1 MEISISWNTQ
11 QTTEKV
17 VKDVASDESSYW
29 EAVGKQL
36 LEIPIPT
43 TVDIESSVGNV
54 RLKVR
59 QRGTYTKNGIK
70 KPSMFVTEESN
81 TVHGLAPST
90 YPETYLTCVN
100 PESNN
105 YKFYKMIPKSDGIHV
120 TYGRIGAEKGEMYGA
135 RTIDT
140 PYPLYLFWIRY
151 YEKLSKGYMDSSK
164 IYLAEEKPKKTKKV
178 VQTLENNTQETTDS
192 LHLYRILKRCARQ
205 VVEENLQNTHVT
217 RKQVETGRRFL
228 KTMGERKTVKGFNRQ
243 LLNLLS
249 VSPRRTLSVNSLLA
263 VTKDDFSRII
273 QREEN
278 LLTAMEALVHEP
290 TQMVSNVHEGFSKY
304 GIEVYLATKSQKNE
318 VLARLSDTLK
328 PHVKNVYRVINSEHK
343 KRFDAYV
350 KQNSIQTV
358 KRFWHGSR
366 NENWLSI
373 AVNGLKL
380 NPNAVI
386 TGKMFGQ
393 GIYFAPSSMKSWNY
407 TSFRGTSWAHGRS
420 DTGFMGLYVT
430 AYGNPN
436 NVYDAHSFT
445 QKSLVQN
452 GYNCVHAHAG
462 SSLRND
468 EIVFYSEDAM
478 LLQYIVE
485 FSE

>member
-1 MEISISWNTQ
+1 
-11 QTTEKV
+11 
-17 VKDVASDESSYW
+17 
-29 EAVGKQL
+29 
-36 LEIPIPT
+36 
-43 TVDIESSVGNV
+43 
-54 RLKVR
+54 
-59 QRGTYTKNGIK
+59 
-70 KPSMFVTEESN
+70 
-81 TVHGLAPST
+81 
-90 YPETYLTCVN
+90 
-100 PESNN
+100 
-105 YKFYKMIPKSDGIHV
+105 
-120 TYGRIGAEKGEMYGA
+120 
-135 RTIDT
+135 
-140 PYPLYLFWIRY
+140 
-151 YEKLSKGYMDSSK
+151 
-164 IYLAEEKPKKTKKV
+164 
-178 VQTLENNTQETTDS
+178 
-192 LHLYRILKRCARQ
+192 
-205 VVEENLQNTHVT
+205 
-217 RKQVETGRRFL
+217 
-228 KTMGERKTVKGFNRQ
+228 MGERKTVKGFNRQ

>member
-17 VKDVASDESSYW
+17 VKDVASDESSFW

-43 TVDIESSVGNV
+43 TVDIESPVGNV

-59 QRGTYTKNGIK
+59 QRGTYTKNGTK

-105 YKFYKMIPKSDGIHV
+105 YKFYKMMPKSDGIHV

-135 RTIDT
+135 RDIDT

-151 YEKLSKGYMDSSK
+151 YEKLSKGYVDSSK
-164 IYLAEEKPKKTKKV
+164 IYLAEEKPKKTKKA
-178 VQTLENNTQETTDS
+178 VQISENNTQESEDS

-249 VSPRRTLSVNSLLA
+249 VSPRRTLSVNSL
-263 VTKDDFSRII
+263 DFLS
-273 QREEN
+273 
-278 LLTAMEALVHEP
+278 
-290 TQMVSNVHEGFSKY
+290 MVS
-304 GIEVYLATKSQKNE
+304 
-318 VLARLSDTLK
+318 R
-328 PHVKNVYRVINSEHK
+328 
-343 KRFDAYV
+343 
-350 KQNSIQTV
+350 
-358 KRFWHGSR
+358 
-366 NENWLSI
+366 
-373 AVNGLKL
+373 
-380 NPNAVI
+380 
-386 TGKMFGQ
+386 
-393 GIYFAPSSMKSWNY
+393 
-407 TSFRGTSWAHGRS
+407 
-420 DTGFMGLYVT
+420 
-430 AYGNPN
+430 
-436 NVYDAHSFT
+436 
-445 QKSLVQN
+445 
-452 GYNCVHAHAG
+452 
-462 SSLRND
+462 
-468 EIVFYSEDAM
+468 
-478 LLQYIVE
+478 YI
-485 FSE
+485 